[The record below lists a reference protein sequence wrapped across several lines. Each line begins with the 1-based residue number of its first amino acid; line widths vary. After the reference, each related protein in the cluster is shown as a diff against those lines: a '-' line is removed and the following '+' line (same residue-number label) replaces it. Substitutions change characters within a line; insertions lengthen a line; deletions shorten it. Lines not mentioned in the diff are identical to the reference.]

1 MIQALEKEAR
11 KKKIEEINKRLAKLN
26 AKQEEIQVFLW
37 AIHLWRYNNYS
48 Q

>member
-26 AKQEEIQVFLW
+26 PKQEESPVL
-37 AIHLWRYNNYS
+37 
-48 Q
+48 